1 MRKSITLSALVAGLL
16 AAVLMTGPVA
26 QAQSPTIP
34 PEVRVGCGAR
44 PYPANYS
51 ACVTVVNATRGFTA
65 PGRVDASAGF
75 AFDGAFS
82 VFGSNAAGRRGYPA
96 LLPFSGLT
104 RQLEAGNGWVAFACE
119 INYPY
124 LHGCGTE
131 VITSLSASTNSQVT
145 AGNRALQTAVVRDD
159 PNPTNTM
166 RGQVLRRTD
175 ISDGMWTCADASRYV
190 ACERVGWQGSID
202 HARFNYRLVN
212 KTVAIRLTNNLPHRL
227 ELRESQWGQT
237 IADDRGKTPATTLA
251 SGQRNS
257 ARSVAPDVEGFAA
270 PVVWWGG
277 IRPISRANTNVSLS
291 YDVTGAGQYQ
301 GVQIDVNLRFDA
313 DGNVKTNGACRAT
326 GRTSNVPFCDV
337 SASSSG
343 GATQLNVSLRAF

>member
-1 MRKSITLSALVAGLL
+1 MRRSITLSALVAGLL
-16 AAVLMTGPVA
+16 AAVLMTGPAA
-26 QAQSPTIP
+26 QAMPPTIP
-34 PEVRVGCGAR
+34 PEVQAGCGSASG
-44 PYPANYS
+44 NYA
-51 ACVTVVNATRGFTA
+51 ACVTIVNATRGFTA
-65 PGRVDASAGF
+65 PGQVNASAGF
-75 AFDGAFS
+75 AFYGRFS
-82 VFGSNAAGRRGYPA
+82 SFGSNAAGRSEQYA
-96 LLPFSGLT
+96 LGSQGQPT
-104 RQLEAGNGWVAFACE
+104 AAQLQAGNGWVAYRCRVAF
-119 INYPY
+119 PY

-131 VITSLSASTNSQVT
+131 VTTQLERPIDPQVT
-145 AGNRALQTAVVRDD
+145 AGNRALQTAVVADD
-159 PNPTNTM
+159 PNPTNVA

-190 ACERVGWQGSID
+190 RCERVNWQGSRD
-202 HARFNYRLVN
+202 WARFNYRLVN
-212 KTVAIRLTNNLPHRL
+212 KTVAIRLTNNLPQRL

-237 IADDRGKTPATTLA
+237 IKDRRGETPATTLA

-257 ARSVAPDVEGFAA
+257 ARSVAPDVEGFTV
-270 PVVWWGG
+270 PQIWWGG
-277 IRPISRANTNVSLS
+277 IRPVSRANTNISLT

-343 GATQLNVSLRAF
+343 DATQLNVSLRAF